1 MMDQMST
8 DELTDLLE
16 STLENALEAWKADA
30 YGCIVKLATAGRPFT
45 ADDVHAMMVGRWA
58 PGTVHPNVMGAV
70 FARARRDGIITTHNH
85 YRPSVRRDAHRR
97 MVRVWEGV

>member
-1 MMDQMST
+1 MM
-8 DELTDLLE
+8 E
-16 STLENALEAWKADA
+16 
-30 YGCIVKLATAGRPFT
+30 
-45 ADDVHAMMVGRWA
+45 GRWA